1 MELHAS
7 HDDLLRAISEKH
19 EFPGFFPVV
28 VIAKSDLAFTARLHA
43 ALEYV
48 QEGAAFDIT
57 ERPSSKN
64 NYVSYTVQLHVV
76 DAETALDRK
85 AFLSGLEGV
94 IMTL

>member
-19 EFPGFFPVV
+19 EFPGLFPIV

-48 QEGAAFDIT
+48 QEGAAFEVS
-57 ERPSSKN
+57 ERASSRN
-64 NYVSYTVQLHVV
+64 TYVSYTVNVHVP

-85 AFLSGLEGV
+85 AFLSALEGV